1 MIIGL
6 AGFAGSGKDT
16 VAKILMEEWNYKRFA
31 FADKIKEVLYDVNP
45 IVTENLRVK
54 DLVDKHGWDVAKTE
68 YIEIRQLL
76 QDLGSSGRNHF
87 GKLHWAHQVFK
98 ELNLLSKA
106 VITDVRFWNEAD
118 QTRLC
123 EFAQVWRV
131 HRPGTGPVNNHESEI
146 ELIDYEYDAVII
158 NDSDIPSLREK
169 VNTEILRAIKNI
181 PNMEPDAFKTL

>member
-169 VNTEILRAIKNI
+169 VNTEILRVIKNI